1 MMEITISLLF
11 FFLFFFLY
19 QAVKKK
25 NHPKKETTKK
35 TPNNQTKKLFAV
47 SFLTSQHVPPQIF
60 FLFVCF
66 LKRENSAVSL
76 ATLYHDLN
84 LKNKNKID
92 PRLYTVCDCAELEG
106 GWAGRAGVPAL
117 GPCRCCGPWG
127 RAAGEGLRRSGWA
140 GLAEAERRARGR
152 GLVQFPRRFVLKC
165 AWRGSALTPAVV
177 PEASTPQV
185 QLSPLARM
193 TAVIFQLVLLRGGV
207 WVVGRGLSP
216 QGTSLGAGVGG
227 GVAGLGT

>member
-1 MMEITISLLF
+1 M
-11 FFLFFFLY
+11 
-19 QAVKKK
+19 
-25 NHPKKETTKK
+25 
-35 TPNNQTKKLFAV
+35 

-177 PEASTPQV
+177 PEASTPPSPVVPSGQDDSCDFSV
-185 QLSPLARM
+185 GFIARGCVGSGERTVPSGNLSGSWGGWGGRWPGHLSSLLGLHRCSLKELA
-193 TAVIFQLVLLRGGV
+193 
-207 WVVGRGLSP
+207 P
-216 QGTSLGAGVGG
+216 
-227 GVAGLGT
+227 